1 MIWED
6 ECYLLSKRKF
16 RENANIINIFTQKK
30 GKIDGIV
37 YGGTSRKVRNY
48 LQISNKLFVSHTSK
62 SENKIGYFKTELIKP
77 ISPLF
82 FNDKERTSALISIC
96 SILNILLPDS
106 QPNKKIYASFE
117 KLINSIILEDWIFL
131 YIFFEINLIKD
142 LGYDTNLTEHLNDIK
157 NDKDYLKIKIDGY
170 IYEIPNYL
178 IQKKIPK
185 DFKNSLIKKS
195 LHFTRQV
202 MLNKFF
208 IPNNLIFPK
217 SRVILEN
224 YFNKD

>member
-77 ISPLF
+77 ISPNY
-82 FNDKERTSALISIC
+82 FNDKQRTSALISIC
-96 SILNILLPDS
+96 SLLNILLPDS
-106 QPNKKIYASFE
+106 QPNKKIYNSFE
-117 KLINSIILEDWIFL
+117 KLVDSLNLENWIFL
-131 YIFFEINLIKD
+131 YIFFEINLIKE
-142 LGYDTNLTEHLNDIK
+142 LGYDTNLVEHLNDIK
-157 NDKDYLKIKIDGY
+157 DNKNYVKIKIDGF

-178 IQKKIPK
+178 IQKKIPEN
-185 DFKNSLIKKS
+185 FTNLLIRKS
-195 LHFTRQV
+195 LLFTRQV
-202 MLNKFF
+202 MQNKFF

-224 YFNKD
+224 YFN

>member
-30 GKIDGIV
+30 GKLDGIV
-37 YGGTSRKVRNY
+37 YGGTSRKIRNY
-48 LQISNKLFVSHTSK
+48 LQISNKLFVSHISK
-62 SENKIGYFKTELIKP
+62 SENKIGYLKTELIKP
-77 ISPLF
+77 ISPLY

-96 SILNILLPDS
+96 SLLNILLPDS
-106 QPNKKIYASFE
+106 QPNKKIYESFE
-117 KLINSIILEDWIFL
+117 KFINSIILENWIFL

-142 LGYDTNLTEHLNDIK
+142 LGYDTNLIEHLNNI
-157 NDKDYLKIKIDGY
+157 NTNKDFLKIKIDGY

-178 IQKKIPK
+178 IKNKIPEN
-185 DFKNSLIKKS
+185 FTNLIIRKS
-195 LHFTRQV
+195 LYFTRQV

-208 IPNNLIFPK
+208 IPNNLRFPK
-217 SRVILEN
+217 SRLILEN
-224 YFNKD
+224 YFN